1 MGKYQKNIEAARRIS
16 VMQYLET
23 YHPASLFAKQ
33 TRNIA
38 QKRTAALL
46 LPLQM
51 GSFTGTLK
59 VWAATMLSTI

>member
-1 MGKYQKNIEAARRIS
+1 MGKYQKNIEAAR
-16 VMQYLET
+16 
-23 YHPASLFAKQ
+23 FAKQ